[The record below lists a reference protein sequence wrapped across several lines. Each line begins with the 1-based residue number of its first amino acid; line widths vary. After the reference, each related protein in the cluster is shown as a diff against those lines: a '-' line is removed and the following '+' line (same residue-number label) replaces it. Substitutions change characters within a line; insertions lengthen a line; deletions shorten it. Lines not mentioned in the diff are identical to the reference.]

1 VLCRRVV
8 AGWRRL
14 GSLYEEIARG
24 LAEGGDGI
32 AELAVRASAVEHELA
47 PLLARV
53 AELRGGP
60 AAADDDLRRAIAEVD
75 EGAIALLERNRELV
89 AIGERARDDCAAR
102 LAHLQQARATRAEY
116 ARIGGRAPQRF
127 ASAVA

>member
-1 VLCRRVV
+1 SRPRAPSRCSLPAEEAPVVLCRRVV

-60 AAADDDLRRAIAEVD
+60 AAADDDLR
-75 EGAIALLERNRELV
+75 
-89 AIGERARDDCAAR
+89 
-102 LAHLQQARATRAEY
+102 QARATRAEY